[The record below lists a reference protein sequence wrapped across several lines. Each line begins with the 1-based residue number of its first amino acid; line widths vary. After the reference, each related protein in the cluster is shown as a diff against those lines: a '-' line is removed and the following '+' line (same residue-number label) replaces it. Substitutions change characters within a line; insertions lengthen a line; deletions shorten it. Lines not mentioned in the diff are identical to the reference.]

1 MSDNHIILPLVSEML
16 REMAT
21 VFRKFDIDF
30 YLVGAIARDIHLS
43 ANDDLY
49 SPRRTNDVDLAIT
62 ITNEAQY
69 NEVMTALIG
78 TGLFGPADHEPIKL
92 IYKKGL
98 EVDLLPFGAIEAS
111 NRNVTLTNPTFVLN
125 MPGFTEIYP
134 FVSEHQ
140 ITEGQTVKVCTME
153 GIVLLKLIANNDRP
167 QRTKD
172 VADIDHIIQSYFQ
185 LNDDDIYMN
194 HFDIMEFYETAE
206 NDYIQLV
213 CSRLIGRKMAILLKE
228 SPALK
233 LRVAGILAKKE
244 TPRWQAMLTG
254 LEEENRIEN
263 SPEIN

>member
-1 MSDNHIILPLVSEML
+1 MSDNLIVLPLVSEML
-16 REMAT
+16 WEMAA

-49 SPRRTNDVDLAIT
+49 SSRRTNDVDLAIT
-62 ITNEAQY
+62 ITDEVQY
-69 NEVMTALIG
+69 TELITALIS
-78 TGLFGPADHEPIKL
+78 TGLFEPSDHEPIKL

-134 FVSEHQ
+134 FVSEHH
-140 ITEGQTVKVCTME
+140 ITEGQTVKVCTIE

-172 VADIDHIIQSYFQ
+172 IADIEHIIQCYFQ
-185 LNDDDIYMN
+185 LNDDDIYLN
-194 HFDIMEFYETAE
+194 HFDIMERYDTAD

-213 CSRLIGRKMAILLKE
+213 CARLIGRKMAILLKK

-244 TPRWQAMLTG
+244 TPRWQAMRAG
-254 LEEENRIEN
+254 LEEETKPKIRLR
-263 SPEIN
+263 